1 MTFQKG
7 GTASSQVL
15 IFDTTGI
22 DFLSE
27 ELLLEIFHVIR
38 TLMLKKSR
46 ILKEFGSVSFCFIVL
61 GVKLCWWVFLFI
73 EKNISF
79 PQEAFVDLAA
89 PVYRFLIL
97 QLLEIFCNHDF

>member
-1 MTFQKG
+1 M
-7 GTASSQVL
+7 L
-15 IFDTTGI
+15 IFDTAGI

-61 GVKLCWWVFLFI
+61 GVKLCWWVFYLLRKTSLSHRRLLWIWQLQFI
-73 EKNISF
+73 
-79 PQEAFVDLAA
+79 
-89 PVYRFLIL
+89 
-97 QLLEIFCNHDF
+97 DF